1 MSESFKG
8 PSIEKSFRLCT
19 GTARHI
25 WRLQAEQMDVGL
37 NKIQDRLALNCTDKE
52 LEMLEKGI
60 CRIID
65 EACEKIE
72 EVILTGERQAAKLK
86 GAGTPVSYR
95 GVEDLVCSC
104 HSPAMVRYVEALV
117 RLDALLMLIDGL
129 WLRGIYST
137 ADRTAL
143 MHRWRSHFLKMHR
156 DCDLLLNRGW
166 ASVQRRKKAA
176 SEGNDAVPKPTG
188 SKKSF
193 SRGSNISENKLSL
206 RVVNNNLP
214 TKEENR
220 SDSVVEAESGAV

>member
-25 WRLQAEQMDVGL
+25 WRLQADEMDVNL

-65 EACEKIE
+65 AAREKIE

-104 HSPAMVRYVEALV
+104 HSPAMVRYVDALV

-129 WLRGIYST
+129 WLRGVYST

-166 ASVQRRKKAA
+166 SSVQRRKKAA
-176 SEGNDAVPKPTG
+176 SKGDDAAVAKPVG

-193 SRGSNISENKLSL
+193 SRGSNIPENKLSFGE
-206 RVVNNNLP
+206 VNNNLP
-214 TKEENR
+214 TKEENS
-220 SDSVVEAESGAV
+220 SDSVGEA